1 MRSSCRCPCSVVAGR
16 WTFPLPP
23 WPYALPR
30 GLSRSSD
37 GVTPVRGF
45 LRSRRFRADPQ
56 VLAPLRSML
65 PFNPGRFAP
74 TSSPGLGRGGRRR
87 IGGFHRRFV
96 VGLRFLLSTD
106 PAGRPLPQ
114 ALPPASVTENP
125 SPQSRS
131 TLVVLHHLDG
141 FLRPEVAGLLH
152 PAASHEVRRVSCRRP
167 SERGT
172 ARSAVLFGLA
182 GHFPRRASHPSKNS
196 PRLQPFHIAVAVA
209 PLPFP
214 PSSSAS
220 SPGPVAG
227 SRSRSSAGRS
237 VDFEAFLRCRVRNA
251 LTTVADREAPCPS
264 VGFVPLQGPSG
275 SA

>member
-1 MRSSCRCPCSVVAGR
+1 MPVLRRSGSLDFPAPSLALRVAARAFEVYRRCHAGPWLLAKSPVPCGPSGLGSPSEHAAFQSGSAL
-16 WTFPLPP
+16 TDLLP
-23 WPYALPR
+23 WP
-30 GLSRSSD
+30 
-37 GVTPVRGF
+37 
-45 LRSRRFRADPQ
+45 RSRRAASNRWF
-56 VLAPLRSML
+56 
-65 PFNPGRFAP
+65 
-74 TSSPGLGRGGRRR
+74 SPSVRRR
-87 IGGFHRRFV
+87 TPFP
-96 VGLRFLLSTD
+96 LSTD

-114 ALPPASVTENP
+114 TFPPASVAENP

-196 PRLQPFHIAVAVA
+196 PRLQPFHIAGAVA

-220 SPGPVAG
+220 SPGSVAG

>member
-1 MRSSCRCPCSVVAGR
+1 VRSSCRCPCSVVAGR

-74 TSSPGLGRGGRRR
+74 TSSLGLGRGGAASNRRLSPSVRRR
-87 IGGFHRRFV
+87 APFP
-96 VGLRFLLSTD
+96 LSTD

-114 ALPPASVTENP
+114 ALPPASVAENP

-214 PSSSAS
+214 LSSSAS
-220 SPGPVAG
+220 SPGSVAG

-251 LTTVADREAPCPS
+251 LSTVAGREAPCPS